1 MDLGSR
7 ELARRAETHT
17 QGHFVIYLRKV
28 EEKPPGHEERT
39 VPPPPRRVQWQGS
52 QCRAEGLPLLP
63 GLRLSWFPLVHRTK
77 EGAKLF
83 VISLSAELAAALR
96 LVLRTA
102 PHSRNL
108 ASAKPCKLLSNLL
121 LVRLLTVERSQA
133 TKGPEKPQRLAG
145 RAGQGAGTVLDSQ
158 GTWG

>member
-1 MDLGSR
+1 MR
-7 ELARRAETHT
+7 NARVPLPHAECSGRGLSAVQRA
-17 QGHFVIYLRKV
+17 FI
-28 EEKPPGHEERT
+28 
-39 VPPPPRRVQWQGS
+39 
-52 QCRAEGLPLLP
+52 LLP

-96 LVLRTA
+96 LVLRTT

-145 RAGQGAGTVLDSQ
+145 RAGQGAGTALDSQ
-158 GTWG
+158 GTSG